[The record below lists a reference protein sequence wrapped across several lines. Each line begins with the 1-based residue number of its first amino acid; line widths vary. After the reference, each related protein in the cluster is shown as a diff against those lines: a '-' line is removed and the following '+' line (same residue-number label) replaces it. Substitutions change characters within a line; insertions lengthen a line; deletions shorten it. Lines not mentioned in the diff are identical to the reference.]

1 MAETDDG
8 PETVRDAARDPR
20 REQRERSEIEG
31 YSLGEQ
37 IGSGGMGE
45 VILAVDE
52 SVGRPVAIKRMLAAN
67 AKADEVARF
76 LREARIQALL
86 EHPAIVPV
94 HAVGIDRAGKP
105 FFTMK
110 RVTGTTL
117 ADVLARGSESTQRL
131 LRAFVDVCLAIELAH
146 TRKVVHRD
154 LKPANIMLGDFGE
167 VYILD
172 WGVARVL
179 DDDGELAPRD
189 SGRGL
194 PLDAQLT
201 HAGSVVGTPAYMAPE
216 QARGEAIGPAAD
228 VWALGAILFEIL
240 TGDRLRAG
248 PLDSLADAVAR
259 SPAQRRADRAV
270 APELDEACRA
280 ALADDPAQ
288 RPSARELA
296 DRVQAYLD
304 GDRDLETRRTFARTL
319 VTAAQEARA
328 ADRRDEA
335 IRLAGRALAIDVE
348 SREAATLVTEM
359 ILTPPPPDKLPPELT
374 HSLQMSERQVNRIRS
389 RTGMFAVLFTLIVL
403 PFAPFVQISS
413 WPILGV
419 LIAIVIA
426 LAGLQWL
433 NARTNA
439 VSTWIIMAVNL
450 VFIVV
455 LSRLCG
461 TLLITPIVIC
471 GFALALASRAE
482 LSRRPWIAVAWAFTA
497 QLLPMALEY
506 AGVLT
511 STFRMTD
518 AGLTSLG
525 SIVTSRGTIELVF
538 LLVTHFTALALVAV
552 YAAMLT
558 RGRAEAQRA
567 TQIQEWHLR
576 QLLPR

>member
-1 MAETDDG
+1 MAETGDG

-31 YSLGEQ
+31 YALGEQ

-94 HAVGIDRAGKP
+94 HAVGTDRSGKP
-105 FFTMK
+105 YFTMK

-131 LRAFVDVCLAIELAH
+131 LRAFVDVCHAIELAH

-179 DDDGELAPRD
+179 DDDGALAARD
-189 SGRGL
+189 SGPGL

-201 HAGSVVGTPAYMAPE
+201 HVGSVVGTPAYMAPE
-216 QARGEAIGPAAD
+216 QARGNAIGPAAD

-248 PLDSLADAVAR
+248 PLDSLSDAAAR
-259 SPAQRRADRAV
+259 SPAQRRADAAI
-270 APELDEACRA
+270 APELDEVCRA

-304 GDRDLETRRTFARTL
+304 GDRDLETRRAFAQKL
-319 VTAAQEARA
+319 VAAAQQARA

-335 IRLAGRALAIDVE
+335 IRQAGRALAIDVE
-348 SREAATLVTEM
+348 SRDAAALVAELL
-359 ILTPPPPDKLPPELT
+359 LTPPSPDKMPPELA
-374 HSLQMSERQVNRIRS
+374 HSLEKSEREVNRIRS
-389 RTGMFAVLFTLIVL
+389 RTGMFAVLFTFIMLPFVAFVEIGSWPLVGALFGIVL
-403 PFAPFVQISS
+403 F
-413 WPILGV
+413 
-419 LIAIVIA
+419 
-426 LAGLQWL
+426 LAGLQWFD
-433 NARTNA
+433 AKTNA
-439 VSTWIIMAVNL
+439 VSIWIIMAANL
-450 VFIVV
+450 VFISV
-455 LSRLCG
+455 LTRISG
-461 TLLITPIVIC
+461 TLLITPIAIC

-482 LSRRPWIAVAWAFTA
+482 LSRRPWIAVAWAFAA
-497 QLLPMALEY
+497 QLIPMALEE
-506 AGVLT
+506 AGVLAPT
-511 STFRMTD
+511 LTMTE
-518 AGLTSLG
+518 AGFVAVGTV
-525 SIVTSRGTIELVF
+525 ITSRGTIELAF
-538 LLVTHFTALALVAV
+538 LLVTHFTALAIVAV
-552 YAAMLT
+552 YAASLT

-567 TQIQEWHLR
+567 TLIQEWHLR